1 MSCKN
6 LSLLA
11 VCLVASAMHAVA
23 SEPLTLPDNL
33 LLSPTAS
40 NPRNSEGDFIQLKG
54 GRILFIYSHFT
65 SGAGDDADAYLTSRY
80 SDDQGQ
86 TWSATDDVIV
96 PHVAGQNVMSVSLLR
111 LQNGAIAL
119 LYLQKLAP
127 DSCMPQWRVSTD
139 EARTW
144 TEPMA
149 CFTDPAGYYVVN
161 NDRLVQLKS
170 GRLVIPAARH
180 LLKGEEKFGRG
191 KALCILSDDGGT
203 SWRVS
208 KSLLEAAPEIAS
220 GLQEPLVLELLD
232 GRLLMLCRTSAGTQY
247 RSLSQDGGDT
257 WSPAEATH
265 LLSPTSPAT
274 VERIPGR
281 NDLLLVWNDHSKI
294 PDDLKEKR
302 TPLRAALSQDDGKS
316 WRVVKTLEDNA
327 AGWYCYT
334 AMDFVED
341 HVLLGYC
348 AGIRGKNEN
357 GLQTTRVTKL
367 KLEDLYANLESAP
380 VIEEEF

>member
-1 MSCKN
+1 M
-6 LSLLA
+6 SLLPPF
-11 VCLVASAMHAVA
+11 LVAFVSLA
-23 SEPLTLPDNL
+23 LTLSPACAESVSQQSNL
-33 LLSPTAS
+33 LLIPSES
-40 NPRNSEGDFIQLKG
+40 NPRNSEGDFIQLKD

-80 SDDQGQ
+80 SDDQGE
-86 TWSATDDVIV
+86 TWSAEDEVVV

-111 LQNGAIAL
+111 LQDGSIAL

-144 TEPMA
+144 SEPMDCITEP
-149 CFTDPAGYYVVN
+149 TGYYVVN
-161 NDRLVQLKS
+161 NDRLVQLKG

-180 LLKGEEKFGRG
+180 LLKGETKFDRG
-191 KALCILSDDGGT
+191 KALCILSDDGGK

-220 GLQEPLVLELLD
+220 GLQEPLILELKD
-232 GRLLMLCRTSAGTQY
+232 GRLLMLCRTSAGMQY
-247 RSLSQDGGDT
+247 RSLSEDGGDT
-257 WSPAEATH
+257 WSPVVPTR

-281 NDLLLVWNDHSKI
+281 DDLLLIWNDHTGISV
-294 PDDLKEKR
+294 DFKEKR
-302 TPLRAALSQDDGKS
+302 TPLRAALSQDDGKT
-316 WRVVKTLEDNA
+316 WHVVKTLEDNP

-334 AMDFVED
+334 TMDIVED
-341 HVLLGYC
+341 YVLLGYC
-348 AGIRGKNEN
+348 AGIRGKDEN
-357 GLQTTRVTKL
+357 GLQTTRVTRL
-367 KLEDLYANLESAP
+367 KLEDLYTNLESAP
-380 VIEEEF
+380 VIREEF